1 MNLNNL
7 TIKSQEVIQQ
17 AQLIAQENEHQQ
29 IENDHIV
36 KGMQSVDKNVL
47 PFLFKKLDINQKLFF
62 DIVDKNLQSY
72 PKVSGSEL
80 TLSRDAGKSLNEA
93 TLFAKKR
100 EDEYVSVE
108 HLFYGMFTT
117 QNKISKILKDQ
128 GVTKDHLVK
137 AIDELRQGEKGYF

>member
-29 IENDHIV
+29 IENDHII
-36 KGMQSVDKNVL
+36 KAMQSIDKNVL
-47 PFLFKKLDINQKLFF
+47 PFLFKKLDVNQKLFF
-62 DIVDKNLQSY
+62 DIVDKNLESY

-80 TLSRDAGKSLNEA
+80 VLSRDAGKSLNEA

-100 EDEYVSVE
+100 EDEYVSLE
-108 HLFYGMFTT
+108 HLFYGIFTH
-117 QNKISKILKDQ
+117 K
-128 GVTKDHLVK
+128 TKYQ
-137 AIDELRQGEKGYF
+137 RF